1 MEKVY
6 TDLSPKQ
13 RGVGSC
19 SVVEQSFNSQVRGL
33 IADLEDTV
41 TEAQREIDSLSRV
54 PFSGWDQKRLARQAT
69 DVKRAITLLKESI
82 LS

>member
-6 TDLSPKQ
+6 TDLSPEQ
-13 RGVGSC
+13 RPTTK
-19 SVVEQSFNSQVRGL
+19 SFNSQVMEL

-41 TEAQREIDSLSRV
+41 TEAQREIDSLRTLMYTDA
-54 PFSGWDQKRLARQAT
+54 GEQRRLARQAT
-69 DVKRAITLLKESI
+69 DVKRAITILKESI

>member
-1 MEKVY
+1 MEQVY

-13 RGVGSC
+13 RPAT
-19 SVVEQSFNSQVRGL
+19 QSFNSQVREL

-41 TEAQREIDSLSRV
+41 VQAQREIDSLSRV